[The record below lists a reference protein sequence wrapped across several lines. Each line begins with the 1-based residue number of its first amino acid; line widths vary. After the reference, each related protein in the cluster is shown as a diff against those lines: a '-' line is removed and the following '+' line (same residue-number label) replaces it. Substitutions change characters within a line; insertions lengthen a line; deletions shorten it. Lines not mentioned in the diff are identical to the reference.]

1 MASHT
6 LSRQQIRERK
16 RQLEREENVKR
27 DRQTSLQEL
36 NDAERLIE
44 QKRSTRHQM
53 ALQTGSLAVAI
64 LAQIPEKR
72 DGVEGIARRATQFL
86 EDLLDAQHKMVLQ
99 PDDDEDDE
107 DDEDDD
113 DLPLASAAR
122 FDAEIADLEEARL

>member
-6 LSRQQIRERK
+6 LNRQQIRERK
-16 RQLEREENVKR
+16 RKLEREDNVRR
-27 DRQTSLQEL
+27 DRHASLQEL

-44 QKRSTRHQM
+44 QKRSGRHQM

-86 EDLLDAQHKMVLQ
+86 EDLLDSQHRMVLQ
-99 PDDDEDDE
+99 PDDE

-113 DLPLASAAR
+113 EDDEELPLASVAH
-122 FDAEIADLEEARL
+122 FDGEIEDVREMV